1 LAPRRWPRR
10 SRRISTLRCHSRDA
24 ELSRVKGAA
33 MSNEI
38 ELSISCNDCVR
49 RGTPDCADC
58 LVSFVLG
65 VEPDELVMTAE
76 EADVVQLFTSQGM
89 MPRLK
94 FQHRS
99 AVSE

>member
-1 LAPRRWPRR
+1 
-10 SRRISTLRCHSRDA
+10 
-24 ELSRVKGAA
+24 
-33 MSNEI
+33 
-38 ELSISCNDCVR
+38 VR

-65 VEPDELVMTAE
+65 EMPDELVMTSRDAE
-76 EADVVQLFTSQGM
+76 VVQLFTAQGM

-99 AVSE
+99 SKES

>member
-1 LAPRRWPRR
+1 M
-10 SRRISTLRCHSRDA
+10 TH
-24 ELSRVKGAA
+24 
-33 MSNEI
+33 EI

-65 VEPDELVMTAE
+65 EEPGELVMTSSD
-76 EADVVQLFTSQGM
+76 ADVVQLFTAQGM
-89 MPRLK
+89 IPRLK

-99 AVSE
+99 TSTAPVDQP